1 MDFEKIAKQRAAK
14 AAVVEETSAVDGAR
28 EQLEKA
34 VKPAKGRPPMS
45 IKEIER
51 QEARSPEQAAAE
63 EAEYQR
69 AFEQKLAAQQAAS
82 AEQLNMARA
91 ADQQRSKPG
100 PKRRAES
107 KRNSPDW
114 VAFTA
119 FLTPDTRDRL
129 QNVIHMARSA
139 GVADPADQSEA
150 LEAALQPYLAKMEKS
165 LKAKL
170 AKQLGL

>member
-1 MDFEKIAKQRAAK
+1 MDFSKIAKQREAK
-14 AAVVEETSAVDGAR
+14 AAAVDEAR
-28 EQLEKA
+28 EQLEA
-34 VKPAKGRPPMS
+34 SVKPAKSRPPLTVANLEQQ
-45 IKEIER
+45 IKLAEED
-51 QEARSPEQAAAE
+51 PEQAAAN

-69 AFEQKLAAQQAAS
+69 AFEQKLAARQAAERE
-82 AEQLNMARA
+82 ALNIVRA
-91 ADQQRSKPG
+91 DEQQRSKPG

-119 FLTPDTRDRL
+119 FLKPETRDRL

-150 LEAALQPYLAKMEKS
+150 LEAALQPYLSKMEKS

>member
-14 AAVVEETSAVDGAR
+14 SAAVDEAAR
-28 EQLEKA
+28 EQLEAA
-34 VKPAKGRPPMS
+34 VKPAKGRPPLS
-45 IKEIER
+45 VVELER

-69 AFEQKLAAQQAAS
+69 AFEQKLAAQQAAA
-82 AEQLNMARA
+82 AEQLNEHRA
-91 ADQQRSKPG
+91 TMQRSKPG

-119 FLTPDTRDRL
+119 FLKPETRDRL

-150 LEAALQPYLAKMEKS
+150 LDAALQPYLAKMEKS
-165 LKAKL
+165 MKAKL